1 MSSSDTGSSDE
12 RVRRAYVSR
21 TEGEESMN
29 RSSSI
34 SIMEESATLLHT
46 RRDNERQQP
55 AWRPDATEE
64 GVRRFDDTGEVNDE
78 PTKPKLHDADQYTG

>member
-1 MSSSDTGSSDE
+1 
-12 RVRRAYVSR
+12 
-21 TEGEESMN
+21 
-29 RSSSI
+29 
-34 SIMEESATLLHT
+34 MEESATLLHT